1 MSGRHE
7 PPSNRSFYLSLAT
20 STLRFAIIVALVVS
34 GVLLINRAF
43 PEGGTAALPPSGG
56 LSSTPP
62 PTTAPPTTPPPKS
75 SPQIEGVRIG
85 VFNGTNVT
93 GLAAETASTLEKKF
107 GYIQAQLGD
116 TPQKPL
122 AQTTLYYRTADDKIE
137 AQALAQNFFKG
148 LKVVISHL
156 PAETGVDK
164 SVQVAIYLGTD
175 YVASQQ

>member
-1 MSGRHE
+1 M
-7 PPSNRSFYLSLAT
+7 AT
-20 STLRFAIIVALVVS
+20 STLRFAIIVALVAG

-43 PEGGTAALPPSGG
+43 PEGGTAALPPGGAAPSTKPSG
-56 LSSTPP
+56 S
-62 PTTAPPTTPPPKS
+62 TAPPTTPPPKQ

-85 VFNGTNVT
+85 IFNGTNVT
-93 GLAAETASTLEKKF
+93 GLAAETANTLEKKF

-122 AQTTLYYRTADDKIE
+122 AQTTLYYRTAADKIE
-137 AQALAQNFFKG
+137 AQALERNFFKG
-148 LKVVISHL
+148 LKVVIAHL
-156 PAETGVDK
+156 PAGTGVDK